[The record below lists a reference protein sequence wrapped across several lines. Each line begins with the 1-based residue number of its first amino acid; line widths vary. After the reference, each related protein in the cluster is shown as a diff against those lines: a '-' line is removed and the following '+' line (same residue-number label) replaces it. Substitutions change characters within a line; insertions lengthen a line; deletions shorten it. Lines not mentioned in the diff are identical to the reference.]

1 MMNELQET
9 IKSICDDFADISA
22 ILAARSRELDRR
34 VAFDEEISEQ
44 INSILK
50 MKKGDKVKTWISTQ
64 IGTVKKVLG
73 NGRVVVVF
81 KGSKVEYELDPA
93 MVKLV

>member
-34 VAFDEEISEQ
+34 VAFDKEISEQ

-50 MKKGDKVKTWISTQ
+50 S
-64 IGTVKKVLG
+64 
-73 NGRVVVVF
+73 
-81 KGSKVEYELDPA
+81 SKDE
-93 MVKLV
+93 KRR

>member
-1 MMNELQET
+1 MNELQET

-34 VAFDEEISEQ
+34 VAFDKEISEQ

-50 MKKGDKVKTWISTQ
+50 S
-64 IGTVKKVLG
+64 
-73 NGRVVVVF
+73 
-81 KGSKVEYELDPA
+81 SKDE
-93 MVKLV
+93 KRR

>member
-9 IKSICDDFADISA
+9 IKSICDDFADINA

-34 VAFDEEISEQ
+34 IAFDEEVSEQ

-50 MKKGDKVKTWISTQ
+50 SRKDEK
-64 IGTVKKVLG
+64 
-73 NGRVVVVF
+73 RR
-81 KGSKVEYELDPA
+81 
-93 MVKLV
+93 

>member
-9 IKSICDDFADISA
+9 IKSICDDLADISA

-50 MKKGDKVKTWISTQ
+50 
-64 IGTVKKVLG
+64 
-73 NGRVVVVF
+73 
-81 KGSKVEYELDPA
+81 SK
-93 MVKLV
+93 